1 MAMVSFLSFWVQYT
15 MEDFLNAVQAS
26 EAEIA
31 AGLQRLKAL
40 ELKGEQP
47 DDQICMAADGQV

>member
-1 MAMVSFLSFWVQYT
+1 MASFLSFWVQYT
-15 MEDFLNAVQAS
+15 MQDFFNAVQAS

-40 ELKGEQP
+40 ELKGE
-47 DDQICMAADGQV
+47 